1 MRGKRVATR
10 RSGRN
15 KVLAALLATA
25 AAVLLLVIGWLV
37 FSDDS
42 IFTRGGDD
50 KELAADGPAGVDP
63 SSQSTVETPDDE
75 AEAVL
80 ELCSVRIAEA
90 EHVVA
95 AAGAGVSHWNAH
107 VQARTDLLEGRIS
120 EEEMEAVWK
129 RTQSAGPDDQQQ
141 FSTAQQAYR
150 GQSPCDELRD
160 LTESQTPEI
169 TNCLDRSIAAA
180 TAVSA
185 ADAAMNDWSTHL
197 HHMSEYADGGM
208 TSGRAQRLWV
218 SAWRKAP
225 ENISAYEDAR
235 ATLSEAPTC
244 ASKNP

>member
-50 KELAADGPAGVDP
+50 KELAAAGPAGVDP

-244 ASKNP
+244 ASTNH

>member
-129 RTQSAGPDDQQQ
+129 RTQSAGPHDQQQ

-160 LTESQTPEI
+160 ITESQTPEI

-244 ASKNP
+244 ASTNH